1 MEIQYIMRMNNG
13 GRMAFSGFQLTPTV
27 KYLLIANVAIFFLQ
41 QIIPNVLEQWGAFN
55 TPLAVNQLQIWRF
68 VTYMF
73 LHGGVSH
80 ILFNMLGLWMFGTQ
94 IEALWGQRTFT
105 LYYFVCGIGGSVLY
119 GLFALVGIGGGPMLG
134 ASGAI
139 MGLLLAYG
147 MTYPDNLIYIM
158 GILPIKAKYMVIL
171 YGMMDLLSIPKNDGV
186 ANLAHLG
193 GLLAG
198 FIFIQITIPGL
209 SGQMFKGNSLG
220 SWWRRTQTKRRMKV
234 VRPEK
239 TTSSEPKNTGF
250 HSGTSTNP
258 DQQRIDKIL
267 DKISREGLQSLSDE
281 EQDLLR
287 RAGRK

>member
-1 MEIQYIMRMNNG
+1 MRMNNG

-80 ILFNMLGLWMFGTQ
+80 VLFNMLGLWMFGTQ

-105 LYYFVCGIGGSVLY
+105 LYYFVCGIGGAILY
-119 GLFALVGIGGGPMLG
+119 GLFGLLGIGGGWMLG

-147 MTYPDNLIYIM
+147 MTYPDNLIFIM

-234 VRPEK
+234 VRPKK
-239 TTSSEPKNTGF
+239 TTSSEPKSSGF